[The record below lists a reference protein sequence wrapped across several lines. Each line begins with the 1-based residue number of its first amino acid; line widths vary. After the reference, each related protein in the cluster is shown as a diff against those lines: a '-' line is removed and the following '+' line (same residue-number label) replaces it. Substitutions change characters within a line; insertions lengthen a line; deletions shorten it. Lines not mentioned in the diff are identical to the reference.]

1 MGAPVVDLAKYRSE
15 ESILDAEE
23 AQLREAI
30 GRLDPDY
37 RVGFARALIE
47 NLLSLD
53 LESPTLKARRERFLA
68 MLVMFARD
76 DE

>member
-1 MGAPVVDLAKYRSE
+1 MGALVVDLAKYRSE

-23 AQLREAI
+23 AQLLEAI

-53 LESPTLKARRERFLA
+53 LEGPAMKAQRERFLA

-76 DE
+76 E